1 MAPVEEIFE
10 RAWGCPYGYVYDS
23 FRNECRRSNWSYW
36 GRWVLAG
43 VCIFL
48 FFLILTCLFS
58 SRRRRRRGVAPI
70 YGTGWMAPNNK
81 PWGNNQN
88 NHQMHDYNQGGYQ
101 GDYNQ
106 QQQQYGYGPPPP
118 PPAYAQ
124 HQQPQYTGTTFNP
137 NDGYYG
143 QGQYSGVQPPQ
154 GTYQRDDPGYTP
166 PAGPPP
172 GK

>member
-1 MAPVEEIFE
+1 
-10 RAWGCPYGYVYDS
+10 
-23 FRNECRRSNWSYW
+23 
-36 GRWVLAG
+36 
-43 VCIFL
+43 
-48 FFLILTCLFS
+48 
-58 SRRRRRRGVAPI
+58 
-70 YGTGWMAPNNK
+70 MAPNNK

-88 NHQMHDYNQGGYQ
+88 NHQMHDYNQG
-101 GDYNQ
+101 DYNH
-106 QQQQYGYGPPPP
+106 QQQYGYGPPPP

-143 QGQYSGVQPPQ
+143 QGQQYSGVQPPQ